1 MVDPIE
7 LRVDTSDAN
16 RVIESLNDQIEG
28 MEDNLIKIAKNVEK
42 QTEASFKDVRSM
54 MRASYAM
61 VSGLT
66 QVIGGPYAQIFANM
80 FGIAMS
86 AIGVW
91 QGIAAA
97 MEASGVGTAQGI
109 LMTASLLGSI
119 MSLATG
125 LTGQTELSKQIS
137 GLTLTLQGFGSLLDS
152 MPFG

>member
-7 LRVDTSDAN
+7 LEVDTTEAE
-16 RVIESLNDQIEG
+16 RVIEELQGQIDKVET
-28 MEDNLIKIAKNVEK
+28 NLETVSKNIKK
-42 QTEASFKDVRSM
+42 QTETSFKEVRGM
-54 MRASYAM
+54 MRASYSM
-61 VSGLT
+61 VAGLT
-66 QVIGGPYAQIFANM
+66 QVIGGDYIDIFANM
-80 FGIAMS
+80 YGIAIS

-91 QGIAAA
+91 QGIATA

-119 MSLATG
+119 MSLITG
-125 LTGQTELSKQIS
+125 LAGQTELSKRVS